1 LGGKIM
7 AHWQSDN
14 WTNPDAY
21 GASGTPWCQ
30 TFTLS
35 GTVTE
40 ITFPTVTRW
49 IQIIN
54 TNTTP
59 GNSAKVGFTENGVNG
74 NPVDNH
80 FIVPGGTESGRLEL
94 RCLKLFLLAGAGSP
108 VVSVIA
114 GMTQIPKDFMIQVT
128 GSSDVSGV
136 G

>member
-1 LGGKIM
+1 MGQ
-7 AHWQSDN
+7 WVSNN
-14 WTNPDAY
+14 WNNADEY
-21 GASGTPWCQ
+21 DCSGTPWCE

-54 TNTTP
+54 TNTTA
-59 GNSAKVGFTENGVNG
+59 GNSAKVGFSENGVNG
-74 NPVDNH
+74 NPVDNY
-80 FIVPGGTESGRLEL
+80 FIIPGGTESGRLEL
-94 RCLKLFLLAGAGSP
+94 RCLKLFLKAGAGSP

-114 GMTQIPKDFMIQVT
+114 GVTQIPPKFMFDLT
-128 GSSDVSGV
+128 GSNDISGV